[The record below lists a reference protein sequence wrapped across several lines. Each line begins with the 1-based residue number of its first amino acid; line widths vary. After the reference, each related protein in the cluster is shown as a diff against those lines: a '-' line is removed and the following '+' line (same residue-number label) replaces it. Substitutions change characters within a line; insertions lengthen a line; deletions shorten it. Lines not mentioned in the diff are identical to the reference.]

1 MGIID
6 KSKRLLQVATTN
18 IDSNSDLQSKDLMQS
33 EYNQVEDMA
42 YRIKTFIAEEL
53 TKQSYVSANVLTFLV
68 VEIALSIMK
77 LNYDMWH
84 LDDEELLKSLIHEK
98 WSEIKS
104 TEVKY
109 D

>member
-6 KSKRLLQVATTN
+6 KSKRLLRIANTN
-18 IDSNSDLQSKDLMQS
+18 IDSNSDLQPKALMQS
-33 EYNQVEDMA
+33 EYNQVEEMA
-42 YRIKTFIAEEL
+42 YKIKTCIAEEL
-53 TKQSYVSANVLTFLV
+53 SKQSYVSANVLTFLV